1 MLVDVQTPFDPM
13 NDFLNLDLFPS
24 SSSSSSS
31 PSTPPLFSP
40 DPSFFNFNLDDDFAK
55 LDPLTTSPSMA
66 PYNFL
71 SLADAYST
79 RSIDGGSSNSPDS
92 LLSTASPP
100 AMFAID
106 PQLVGTP
113 ATSKAF
119 SDFDEDEEFA
129 GDEGDEDLDRIGAP
143 VTPVKAAGHGK
154 LRKGTVQGGGVVKK
168 SSAYSNAKDKENS
181 GNTRDATIDDGKPP
195 DYQKLSSKEKRQLRN
210 KISARNF
217 RVRRK
222 GRCCHR
228 FPYYLFL

>member
-1 MLVDVQTPFDPM
+1 MMTLQSSILSQLHHLWLHTTSYLSQMLTLHVVSMVAVPTVQI
-13 NDFLNLDLFPS
+13 PS
-24 SSSSSSS
+24 SQ
-31 PSTPPLFSP
+31 PHHLQPC
-40 DPSFFNFNLDDDFAK
+40 
-55 LDPLTTSPSMA
+55 
-66 PYNFL
+66 
-71 SLADAYST
+71 SL
-79 RSIDGGSSNSPDS
+79 
-92 LLSTASPP
+92 
-100 AMFAID
+100 D

-195 DYQKLSSKEKRQLRN
+195 DYQKLSSKEKRQQRN
-210 KISARNF
+210 KISARNL